1 MAQGRRKG
9 IHMRLF
15 EYMKPSVMN
24 SLEPTR
30 QRFIA
35 KMIKREV
42 EQVAEQTGLTEEQVY
57 YYYMSKGLYGG
68 DRDIDPLS

>member
-30 QRFIA
+30 QRFVA

-42 EQVAEQTGLTEEQVY
+42 EQVAEQTGLTKEEAY
-57 YYYMSKGLYGG
+57 YCMSKGLYGG
-68 DRDIDPLS
+68 DREIDSFS

>member
-1 MAQGRRKG
+1 MK
-9 IHMRLF
+9 IF

-30 QRFIA
+30 QKFVA

-42 EQVAEQTGLTEEQVY
+42 EQVAEKNGLTEEEAY
-57 YYYMSKGLYGG
+57 YWMSKGLYGG
-68 DRDIDPLS
+68 DRDIDSPS